1 MDIQQQK
8 PKLLRLSNI
17 LLRLPS
23 VFLLEM
29 LYHSRAQ
36 KMLEQSEIMID
47 KDLVQ
52 SWGLRPRDLTLGAQ
66 YVGYLMAFLLHALPL
81 RMLLKLYVHF
91 IVGMLLI
98 ASHIISSYYL
108 DLDLRTGNDSVFE
121 DPTTTRNWYTFLA
134 IQTSIS
140 ILCACLMGTK
150 HVWIFSPYLLPL
162 VARCSGADVHLAHS
176 FHITAEI
183 ISLIMATVYIIS
195 NILVPYHLVLVGYHT
210 LCEYIELYGIV
221 SVIFALYNHLFI
233 PVVYLIFWVSL
244 FFYELYTYMVMRDFR
259 ILQEKWLLLL
269 LASIADCCKSPWS
282 LIGLCFSVS
291 YSAYML
297 LILCKIYLKGF
308 GGVER
313 DNFFHKGWTEGF
325 TLMLL
330 AMQTGLLDLKRI
342 EKILLLSIML
352 FIVFSSTIQSMHEI
366 TDPILLSL
374 GASNTKS
381 IWKHVKVL
389 AMCLAL
395 FLIPIYLSYSIL
407 VVFEVEIWLLI
418 IVSSCLLTSIQTFSS
433 LLIYLLFMV
442 DHRRKEPWEAMDE
455 YVYGI
460 HAMCHVLEFTIAV
473 CVLGYGGTESFA
485 SDTNLLGA
493 SVMVLHCYFNV
504 WQRATTGWKSFLKRR
519 AAAGKI
525 KSLPVATEEELA
537 AFNDICAICYE
548 SMMTSWSLRKHYFH
562 GYCLRRWLYV
572 QDKCPLCHTVIVP
585 VTEEDEET
593 EGGDAPNAD
602 AVGGG
607 DATARAADDSSNQD
621 AVNGG
626 ATSESVGDNSEVEN
640 CKDAKDTVVRDDED
654 GETGYGTANSETLA
668 GGDACPN
675 CNAVNNELDTDDDDD
690 GSEFSDLSDA
700 VIYKDANEVVT

>member
-1 MDIQQQK
+1 MFDVY
-8 PKLLRLSNI
+8 PD
-17 LLRLPS
+17 LPEVINNFHFIFS
-23 VFLLEM
+23 F
-29 LYHSRAQ
+29 S
-36 KMLEQSEIMID
+36 
-47 KDLVQ
+47 
-52 SWGLRPRDLTLGAQ
+52 
-66 YVGYLMAFLLHALPL
+66 GYLVAFLLHALPL
-81 RMLLKLYVHF
+81 RMLLKLYIHF
-91 IVGMLLI
+91 IVGILLI
-98 ASHIISSYYL
+98 TSHILSSYYL
-108 DLDLRTGNDSVFE
+108 DLDLRTGNDLVFS
-121 DPTTTRNWYTFLA
+121 DPSTTRNWYTFLA

-140 ILCACLMGTK
+140 ILCAWLMGTK

-183 ISLIMATVYIIS
+183 ISLVMATVYIIS
-195 NILVPYHLVLVGYHT
+195 NILVPYRLALIGYHT
-210 LCEYIELYGIV
+210 LCEYLELYGIV
-221 SVIFALYNHLFI
+221 SVIFGLYNHFFI
-233 PVVYLIFWVSL
+233 PVVYLIFWVTL
-244 FFYELYTYMVMRDFR
+244 FFHELYTYVVTRDFR
-259 ILQEKWLLLL
+259 ILQEKWMLLL

-297 LILCKIYLKGF
+297 LILCKVYLKGF

-313 DNFFHKGWTEGF
+313 ENLFHKGWTEGV

-330 AMQTGLLDLKRI
+330 AMQTGLLELKRI

-395 FLIPIYLSYSIL
+395 FLLPIYLSYSLL

-418 IVSSCLLTSIQTFSS
+418 IVSSCLLTSIQTFGS
-433 LLIYLLFMV
+433 LLIYVLFMV
-442 DHRRKEPWEAMDE
+442 DHRRKEPWEAIDD

-460 HAMCHVLEFTIAV
+460 HALCHVMEFTIAV
-473 CVLGYGGTESFA
+473 CVLGYGSTESFN
-485 SDTNLLGA
+485 SDYNLLGA

-504 WQRATTGWKSFLKRR
+504 WQRATTGWKSFLTRR

-525 KSLPVATEEELA
+525 KSLPVATETELHTY
-537 AFNDICAICYE
+537 NDVCAICYE
-548 SMMTSWSLRKHYFH
+548 SMTTCARVTPCRHYFH

-585 VTEEDEET
+585 VTDNEEADGGT
-593 EGGDAPNAD
+593 TNGHVQAGGDTSATVASDPNA
-602 AVGGG
+602 ASMASKTGTVGG
-607 DATARAADDSSNQD
+607 TLN
-621 AVNGG
+621 
-626 ATSESVGDNSEVEN
+626 DN
-640 CKDAKDTVVRDDED
+640 AK
-654 GETGYGTANSETLA
+654 A
-668 GGDACPN
+668 GGDASAAAVASEASAAGMTS
-675 CNAVNNELDTDDDDD
+675 NADNAEVAETATVAEGGALEARWRSNADTQPADECKGATTEYIDGVTKTEAVSVLANEIIFNDDNSTSNEDDQLF
-690 GSEFSDLSDA
+690 EDA
-700 VIYKDANEVVT
+700 VEVLT